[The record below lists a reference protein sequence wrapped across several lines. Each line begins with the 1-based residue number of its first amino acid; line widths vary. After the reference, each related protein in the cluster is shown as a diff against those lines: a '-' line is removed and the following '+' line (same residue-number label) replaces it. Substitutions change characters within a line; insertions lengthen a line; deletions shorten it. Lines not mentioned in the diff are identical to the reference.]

1 MRACTRST
9 SAIPP
14 DLYANATHMRRN
26 ESLAKLKA
34 GKVISGPMVIYDSPS
49 LAEQVAHLGFD
60 FTWLDW
66 QHGQWSEHTLNDALA
81 RLLAAPSTPLVRVKG
96 QEPGTINRVLDMGA
110 MGVVVPYVQEA
121 DQARAAV
128 QAAYYPPLGIR
139 SGGGV
144 RLGLIGDGSAD
155 YYANANSEIMLG
167 LMVETEHAIARV
179 EEIMRVPGVSFVLI
193 GPGDL
198 MIDVTSRGGDEQP
211 STRAAGAQGVRD
223 SGWAGAKH
231 EALVQQVAAAS
242 KRTGT
247 PCGYVCPTRESAE
260 QRIKEGFTFINYA
273 SDNAALMGAL
283 RHMKEHT
290 TGW

>member
-1 MRACTRST
+1 
-9 SAIPP
+9 
-14 DLYANATHMRRN
+14 MRRN
-26 ESLAKLKA
+26 AALAKLKA
-34 GKVISGPMVIYDSPS
+34 GQVISGPMVIYDSPS

-66 QHGQWSEHTLNDALA
+66 QHGQWTEHTLNDALA
-81 RLLAAPSTPLVRVKG
+81 RLLYAPTTSLVRVKG

-110 MGVVVPYVQEA
+110 MGVVVPYIQEA

-144 RLGLIGDGSAD
+144 RLGLIGESSAD
-155 YYANANSEIMLG
+155 YFANANDEIMLG
-167 LMVETEHAIARV
+167 LMVETEHAISRV

-198 MIDVTSRGGDEQP
+198 MIDVTSRGGD
-211 STRAAGAQGVRD
+211 A
-223 SGWAGAKH
+223 AKH

-260 QRIKEGFTFINYA
+260 QRVKEGFTFINYA
-273 SDNAALMGAL
+273 SDNAALIPAL
-283 RHMKEHT
+283 RTMKEHT